1 MAPHLTQIIAMQASP
16 APQPLADDRSLVL
29 GQEVP
34 IPQIDKALRQLWASD
49 SSRTNACLI
58 NFAVYSEQPRSLE
71 KNSAIVSELMQEHA
85 CRALLIEMDRSIT
98 EASIRAWVTAHCN
111 LRAGSKSV
119 CCEQIAFALT
129 GVSQG
134 RLRNTVFAHLSSE
147 LPLIFWWQGNLSPMF
162 EQHLHSVVD
171 RFIFDSAEWQDPSI
185 GFASISR
192 ALESKPQT
200 MVIQDLAWTRCFHF
214 RMALA
219 NLLDD
224 PLAMEALAKVS
235 EVEIVCHPAHRISA
249 LQLLAWL
256 KTQSQWANGLELQH
270 AAQPKSTSENFCFHW
285 ANGSPIDV
293 KLCFDEQAAPLAAL
307 HLRGKDL
314 SFSVTREP
322 SAAYLN
328 LHFCSGSHGIDSLLP
343 AACDGTTALIGEQLA
358 RGGRNTLFQ
367 KILPVFVE
375 ML

>member
-1 MAPHLTQIIAMQASP
+1 MAPHLTETIFMQASP
-16 APQPLADDRSLVL
+16 SPLPITDDRSLVL
-29 GQEVP
+29 GQQVP

-49 SSRTNACLI
+49 TSRTNACLI
-58 NFAVYSEQPRSLE
+58 NFAVYSEQPGSLE
-71 KNSAIVSELMQEHA
+71 KNSVIVSELMQEHA
-85 CRALLIEMDRSIT
+85 CRALLIEMDRSTT

-134 RLRNTVFAHLSSE
+134 RLRNTVFAHLSSD

-162 EQHLHSVVD
+162 EQHLHAVVD
-171 RFIFDSAEWQDPSI
+171 RFIFDSADWQNPSS

-224 PLAMEALAKVS
+224 PLAMEALTKVS
-235 EVEIVCHPAHRISA
+235 EVEIICHPAHRISA
-249 LQLLAWL
+249 LQLVAWL
-256 KTQSQWANGLELQH
+256 KTQSQWFSGLELQH
-270 AAQPKSTSENFCFHW
+270 AAQAKSTSETFCFH
-285 ANGSPIDV
+285 AVNGTPIEV
-293 KLCFDEQAAPLAAL
+293 KICYDEQAAPLAAL
-307 HLRGKDL
+307 HLRGKDV

-322 SAAYLN
+322 SSSYLH
-328 LHFCSGSHGIDSLLP
+328 LHFSSGQHAIDSLQP
-343 AACDGTTALIGEQLA
+343 AACDDTRALIGEQLA
-358 RGGRNTLFQ
+358 RGGRNSLFQ
-367 KILPVFVE
+367 KILPVFLE